1 MRLLWILL
9 ASPFV
14 GYLVADW
21 GRRAF
26 SDDPRLI
33 LRLLEDQPVTMGTG
47 LVMIGSVV
55 GWILSE
61 LALRIL
67 G

>member
-1 MRLLWILL
+1 MRLALTLL
-9 ASPFV
+9 AAPFV

-26 SDDPRLI
+26 SDDPRAI

-47 LVMIGSVV
+47 LVMIGAVV
-55 GWILSE
+55 GWIVSE
-61 LALRIL
+61 VALRIL
-67 G
+67 